1 MSKAPGL
8 SRTATGHPVWTAL
21 SHYTIGPEDAEL
33 SFAARL
39 ARENGWT
46 GAEAERVIE
55 EYKRFCFLAVTAE
68 HPVTPSD
75 QVDQAWHLHLTYSR
89 DYWERFCPE
98 VLGRALHHGPTAGG
112 RAEGHRYFTQYAETV
127 AARLLSTRQ
136 LAMAGK
142 NKFTPSQF
150 GGGTPVER
158 SVLALPDG
166 ASWDRVA
173 GAVGKHGEG
182 IRERLVDAGLLM
194 DGWNALQMRFFQTLP
209 YFLLLGFGYTKLL
222 VGEARGKPVGYL
234 TALLVVTGILAL
246 IRFAAL
252 DRRTRAGQ
260 EALAEARM
268 RSERL
273 RRAPAGG
280 ETDLAVALFGT
291 VVLVGSDWGGFHQMR
306 AASSGGDS
314 GSGGSGSGSGG
325 SGCGGGGCGG
335 CGS

>member
-1 MSKAPGL
+1 MSLGPFDLTGGPFLILYGGL
-8 SRTATGHPVWTAL
+8 LILTIIAGFTIPRWLRPEGRTPRRIDT
-21 SHYTIGPEDAEL
+21 DD
-33 SFAARL
+33 L
-39 ARENGWT
+39 AW
-46 GAEAERVIE
+46 
-55 EYKRFCFLAVTAE
+55 L
-68 HPVTPSD
+68 
-75 QVDQAWHLHLTYSR
+75 
-89 DYWERFCPE
+89 
-98 VLGRALHHGPTAGG
+98 AGG
-112 RAEGHRYFTQYAETV
+112 GTRLAETV

-142 NKFTPSQF
+142 NKFPPSQF

-314 GSGGSGSGSGG
+314 GSGGSGCGSGG

>member
-1 MSKAPGL
+1 MSLGPFDLTGGPFLILYGGL
-8 SRTATGHPVWTAL
+8 LILTIIAGFTIPRWLRPEGRTPRRIDT
-21 SHYTIGPEDAEL
+21 DD
-33 SFAARL
+33 L
-39 ARENGWT
+39 AW
-46 GAEAERVIE
+46 
-55 EYKRFCFLAVTAE
+55 L
-68 HPVTPSD
+68 
-75 QVDQAWHLHLTYSR
+75 
-89 DYWERFCPE
+89 
-98 VLGRALHHGPTAGG
+98 AGG
-112 RAEGHRYFTQYAETV
+112 GTRLAETV

-142 NKFTPSQF
+142 NKFTPGQF

-173 GAVGKHGEG
+173 GAVGKHGDG

-209 YFLLLGFGYTKLL
+209 YFLLLGFGYAKLL
-222 VGEARGKPVGYL
+222 IGEARGKPVGYL

-246 IRFAAL
+246 IRFAAF

-260 EALAEARM
+260 EALAEART

-280 ETDLAVALFGT
+280 EADLAVALFGT

-306 AASSGGDS
+306 AASSGSDS
-314 GSGGSGSGSGG
+314 GSGGSGCGSGG

>member
-1 MSKAPGL
+1 MSLGPFDLTGGPFLILYGGL
-8 SRTATGHPVWTAL
+8 LILTIIAGFTIPRWLRPEGRTPRRIDT
-21 SHYTIGPEDAEL
+21 DD
-33 SFAARL
+33 L
-39 ARENGWT
+39 AW
-46 GAEAERVIE
+46 
-55 EYKRFCFLAVTAE
+55 L
-68 HPVTPSD
+68 
-75 QVDQAWHLHLTYSR
+75 
-89 DYWERFCPE
+89 
-98 VLGRALHHGPTAGG
+98 AGG
-112 RAEGHRYFTQYAETV
+112 GTRFAETV
-127 AARLLSTRQ
+127 ASRLLSTRQ
-136 LAMAGK
+136 LAMEGK
-142 NKFTPSQF
+142 NKFTPSHL
-150 GGGTPVER
+150 GGGTPAER

-173 GAVGKHGEG
+173 GAIGEHGDR
-182 IRERLVDAGLLM
+182 IRDRLIDAGLLM
-194 DGWNALQMRFFQTLP
+194 RGWDGLQMRFFQTLP

-222 VGEARGKPVGYL
+222 IGEARGKPVGYL
-234 TALLVVTGILAL
+234 TALLVLTGILAL

-260 EALAEARM
+260 EALAEARE

-314 GSGGSGSGSGG
+314 GSGGSGCGSGG

>member
-1 MSKAPGL
+1 MSLGPFDLTGGPFLILYGGL
-8 SRTATGHPVWTAL
+8 LILTIIAGFTIPRWLRPEGRTPRRIDT
-21 SHYTIGPEDAEL
+21 ED
-33 SFAARL
+33 L
-39 ARENGWT
+39 AW
-46 GAEAERVIE
+46 
-55 EYKRFCFLAVTAE
+55 L
-68 HPVTPSD
+68 
-75 QVDQAWHLHLTYSR
+75 
-89 DYWERFCPE
+89 
-98 VLGRALHHGPTAGG
+98 AGG
-112 RAEGHRYFTQYAETV
+112 GTRLAETV

-142 NKFTPSQF
+142 NKFTPSQI

-158 SVLALPDG
+158 SVLALPDE

-173 GAVGKHGEG
+173 GAVGKHGER
-182 IRERLVDAGLLM
+182 IRERLIDAGLLM
-194 DGWNALQMRFFQTLP
+194 DGWNALQMRVFQTLP
-209 YFLLLGFGYTKLL
+209 YLLLLGFGYTKLL
-222 VGEARGKPVGYL
+222 IGEAREKPVGYL
-234 TALLVVTGILAL
+234 TALLVVTAILAL

-260 EALAEARM
+260 EALAEARV

-306 AASSGGDS
+306 AASSSSDG
-314 GSGGSGSGSGG
+314 GSGGSGCGSGG
-325 SGCGGGGCGG
+325 GGCGGGGCGG

>member
-1 MSKAPGL
+1 MSLGPFDLTGGPFLILYGGL
-8 SRTATGHPVWTAL
+8 LILTIIAGFTIPRWLRPEGRTPRRIDT
-21 SHYTIGPEDAEL
+21 DD
-33 SFAARL
+33 L
-39 ARENGWT
+39 AW
-46 GAEAERVIE
+46 
-55 EYKRFCFLAVTAE
+55 L
-68 HPVTPSD
+68 
-75 QVDQAWHLHLTYSR
+75 
-89 DYWERFCPE
+89 
-98 VLGRALHHGPTAGG
+98 AGG
-112 RAEGHRYFTQYAETV
+112 GTRLAETV

-173 GAVGKHGEG
+173 GAVGKHGDG

-291 VVLVGSDWGGFHQMR
+291 VVLVGSDWGGFHKMR

-314 GSGGSGSGSGG
+314 GSGGSGCGSGG

>member
-1 MSKAPGL
+1 MSLGPFDLTGGPFLILYGGL
-8 SRTATGHPVWTAL
+8 LILTIIAGFTIPRWLRPEGRTPRRIDT
-21 SHYTIGPEDAEL
+21 DD
-33 SFAARL
+33 L
-39 ARENGWT
+39 AW
-46 GAEAERVIE
+46 
-55 EYKRFCFLAVTAE
+55 L
-68 HPVTPSD
+68 
-75 QVDQAWHLHLTYSR
+75 
-89 DYWERFCPE
+89 
-98 VLGRALHHGPTAGG
+98 AGG
-112 RAEGHRYFTQYAETV
+112 GTRLAETV

-314 GSGGSGSGSGG
+314 GSGGSGCGSGG

>member
-1 MSKAPGL
+1 MSLGPFDLTGGPFLILYGGL
-8 SRTATGHPVWTAL
+8 LILTIIAGFTIPRWLRPEGRTPRRIDT
-21 SHYTIGPEDAEL
+21 ED
-33 SFAARL
+33 L
-39 ARENGWT
+39 AW
-46 GAEAERVIE
+46 
-55 EYKRFCFLAVTAE
+55 L
-68 HPVTPSD
+68 
-75 QVDQAWHLHLTYSR
+75 
-89 DYWERFCPE
+89 
-98 VLGRALHHGPTAGG
+98 AGG
-112 RAEGHRYFTQYAETV
+112 PRLAETV
-127 AARLLSTRQ
+127 AARLLATRQ

-142 NKFTPSQF
+142 NKFTPSQL

-173 GAVGKHGEG
+173 GAVGRHGER
-182 IRERLVDAGLLM
+182 IRERLIDAGLLM

-209 YFLLLGFGYTKLL
+209 YVLLLGFGYAKLL
-222 VGEARGKPVGYL
+222 IGEAREKPVGYL

-260 EALAEARM
+260 EALAEARA

-306 AASSGGDS
+306 ATSSGSDG
-314 GSGGSGSGSGG
+314 GSGGSGCGSGG
-325 SGCGGGGCGG
+325 GGCGGGGCGGGGCGG